1 MAGQGVRSDGDRIG
15 EVVTRVQ
22 LPLENLEFALDSYIE
37 DNGSFLDKR
46 TRAMLIS
53 VREGLHRVALSARA
67 LGSAPGASA
76 ADTEEVSA
84 AGEQEAEERSLA
96 MLSTGA

>member
-1 MAGQGVRSDGDRIG
+1 MAGHGFPSEGDRIG

-22 LPLENLEFALDSYIE
+22 LPLENLEFALDSYIQ

-53 VREGLHRVALSARA
+53 VRDSVHRVALSARA
-67 LGSAPGASA
+67 LGSEQ
-76 ADTEEVSA
+76 DA
-84 AGEQEAEERSLA
+84 AGGEEGSGARA
-96 MLSTGA
+96 RPRKMLQTGT